1 MKLSGERA
9 AHIQTCSLH
18 HSHIGLAWE
27 SIPMTH
33 DFKVGDHVECSV
45 RLPAR
50 PVPASQTAQ

>member
-50 PVPASQTAQ
+50 PVPAS